1 MVYVILNFVLAS
13 LLLWLSFYADEKL
26 GNKGVG
32 PIIVMNSLLA
42 VGCVMMGLAVIFSV
56 PEKPEHLS
64 TFLGRC
70 MFAFMGM
77 YAIKVSS
84 FFILFPQHNQ
94 NTAYKVINF
103 IGYAFCFWVMFTKV
117 DVINITAKMGFVIE
131 DSPVFSGE
139 LGRVFPYRWCKF
151 YQIIMVYVLPFLSA
165 IIMLLRSECRSSK
178 LDHQK
183 TIINALGIVLAWGVF
198 QLVLYAS
205 NKVPLFSSLC
215 LIGFFVVQILVVL
228 SASLNFV
235 FDWFSIITLF
245 VKLIVCYVV
254 PSLFVGLTFPLIW
267 KIYPISKPIF
277 FIVFAIVIGVSV
289 IISYELR
296 KYLKNKSIFYSN
308 HYGASFE
315 QDLASMDYGDEPSEI
330 VNKMGDIFSNNI
342 GITSFKVFVDS
353 GNGEITLIG
362 NQDDHKKI
370 IFNEKDELFD
380 ILLNMNTQVVLKS
393 FVEEGHK
400 FNAVKKELLS
410 VFRKTKSEAMIILNE
425 GRHILGFIFL
435 GAKLGGNIYSD
446 YDYDIFRKFYSYF
459 FVFGYYMKNIGNQ
472 EIIGTVNR
480 EIHMSEQIIES
491 IQRNMDPIKNK
502 KYDVGNLMVHAHN
515 IGGEFID
522 LIKLSED
529 KHVFV
534 MGDLSG
540 KGISA
545 SMSMVIVKSII
556 RTYLADAS
564 DFKLLVEKINK
575 FIRFNLPKGTFFEG
589 VFGLI
594 DFKDNTVYYIN
605 CGVPAMFLYTRT
617 YNNIVEIQGEGH
629 VLGFVKD
636 ISSYIKVKKMVLN
649 PGDILVTCTD
659 GLIDSHSLRGEQFG
673 KDRVQKLIAENTSL
687 PAQKIAE
694 STYSSLVEFVTTELE
709 DDVSILVM
717 KIGR

>member
-32 PIIVMNSLLA
+32 PIIIMNSLLA

-117 DVINITAKMGFVIE
+117 DIINITAKMGFVIE

-151 YQIIMVYVLPFLSA
+151 YQIIMIYVLPFLSA

-183 TIINALGIVLAWGVF
+183 TIINALGIVLAWCVF

-205 NKVPLFSSLC
+205 HKVPLFSSLC
-215 LIGFFVVQILVVL
+215 LVGFFVVQILIVL

-235 FDWFSIITLF
+235 FDWFSVVSLLL
-245 VKLIVCYVV
+245 KLIVCYVV
-254 PSLFVGLTFPLIW
+254 PSLFVGITFPLVW
-267 KIYPISKPIF
+267 KLYFISKPIF
-277 FIVFAIVIGVSV
+277 FIVFAIVIGMSV

-315 QDLASMDYGDEPSEI
+315 QDLASMDYSDEPSEI

-362 NQDDHKKI
+362 NQDDGKKI

-605 CGVPAMFLYTRT
+605 CGVPAMFLYTRN

>member
-32 PIIVMNSLLA
+32 SIIIMNSLLA
-42 VGCVMMGLAVIFSV
+42 AGCVMMGLAVIFSV

-77 YAIKVSS
+77 YSIKVSS

-103 IGYAFCFWVMFTKV
+103 IGYTFCFWVMFTKV

-151 YQIIMVYVLPFLSA
+151 YQIIMIYVLPFLSA

-183 TIINALGIVLAWGVF
+183 TIINALGIVLSWGVF

-205 NKVPLFSSLC
+205 HKVPLFSSLC

-235 FDWFSIITLF
+235 FDWFSVVSLLL
-245 VKLIVCYVV
+245 KLIVCYVV
-254 PSLFVGLTFPLIW
+254 PSLFVGITFPLVW
-267 KIYPISKPIF
+267 NLYFISKPIF

-296 KYLKNKSIFYSN
+296 KYLKNKNFFYSN

-330 VNKMGDIFSNNI
+330 VNKMGDIFSKNI
-342 GITSFKVFVDS
+342 GVTSFKVFVDS
-353 GNGEITLIG
+353 GNGEISLIG
-362 NQDDHKKI
+362 NLDEHKKI

-380 ILLNMNTQVVLKS
+380 ILLNMNTQIVLKS

-400 FNAVKKELLS
+400 FNTIKKELLS

-435 GAKLGGNIYSD
+435 GSKLGGNIYSD

-491 IQRNMDPIKNK
+491 IQRNMDSIKNK

-556 RTYLADAS
+556 RTYLADTS

-594 DFKDNTVYYIN
+594 DFNDNTVYYIN

-687 PAQKIAE
+687 SAQKIAE